1 MRGRKPSEPLSFS
14 GSSAEE
20 IDNPRMRGRKLR
32 KVIDHDLEFF
42 EEIDNPRM
50 RGRKL
55 IQDVYKHPDDMKK
68 LIIPG

>member
-1 MRGRKPSEPLSFS
+1 MRGRKPT
-14 GSSAEE
+14 GSLLPNTSKE
-20 IDNPRMRGRKLR
+20 
-32 KVIDHDLEFF
+32 

-55 IQDVYKHPDDMKK
+55 INRIHYILLLTKK